1 MFLNNNMSIEYHLIS
16 LHLQSPDV
24 VSIISRYS
32 NVVDC
37 SVKLIFNH
45 QTREYV
51 KSFSID
57 NNTNE
62 IYMLNRFSRFGGS
75 ANIFRV
81 LTPIGSSYKTSR
93 HVQLANPRH
102 QINAFLIYNNEM
114 FVVYYGD
121 VNNSITEIAV
131 YSLKGVFIRTIHLS
145 NNMFTFR
152 NFLIHNGLLFIA
164 DIWNYIYIFNMSG
177 QFVSLLHSQ
186 ISLQETRF
194 FFSSPNNF
202 LFDCNSSLI
211 DSIPLNSMLI
221 YNQKSSSHHLDCQNC
236 DKQPGMIERR
246 TDQDEKTNQGGTGQ
260 ERKIGGYLHYS
271 KLIKI
276 RSCTDCKSIK
286 NLNSTGSNYKTEVE
300 IGAIAISPLGKIYAA
315 VRSHIKWLQK
325 TEYGRYVLKRVKTN
339 FIPKHLGTPKQND
352 SIFQMEFLRNGQL
365 IVMSA
370 KGLRIY
376 Q

>member
-1 MFLNNNMSIEYHLIS
+1 MSIEYHLIS

-62 IYMLNRFSRFGGS
+62 IYMLNRFNDS

-93 HVQLANPRH
+93 HVQLANPWQ

-114 FVVYYGD
+114 FVVYYGNV
-121 VNNSITEIAV
+121 VNCITEIVV

-145 NNMFTFR
+145 KNMFTFR

-177 QFVSLLHSQ
+177 QFVSLLYSE
-186 ISLQETRF
+186 ISLKATRF

-202 LFDCNSSLI
+202 LFYCNSSSI
-211 DSIPLNSMLI
+211 DSIPINSIPI

-236 DKQPGMIERR
+236 NKQPDMIERR
-246 TDQDEKTNQGGTGQ
+246 TDQDEKTNQEGTDQ
-260 ERKIGGYLHYS
+260 EMKIDRYLNHD

-276 RSCTDCKSIK
+276 RSSTHCKRIE
-286 NLNSTGSNYKTEVE
+286 NLNFTGSHYKTEVE

-315 VRSHIKWLQK
+315 VRSHIKWLEK
-325 TEYGRYVLKRVKTN
+325 TEYGYVLKRVKTN
-339 FIPKHLGTPKQND
+339 FDPKHLGTPKQND